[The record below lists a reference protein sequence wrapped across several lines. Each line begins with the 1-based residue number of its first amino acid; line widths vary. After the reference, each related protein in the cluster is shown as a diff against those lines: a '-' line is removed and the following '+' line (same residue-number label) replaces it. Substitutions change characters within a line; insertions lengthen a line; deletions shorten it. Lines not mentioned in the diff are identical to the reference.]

1 MQSPCRKVRR
11 SLALH
16 IRVRNFVVAQSC
28 RHVATLAPLRIDLY
42 ARHSGDGSNVPN
54 RNDESWT
61 ASWDSILGQHP
72 GTASSHP
79 IVPRGFH
86 ARLAAQMG
94 MESPGNRPAVDDRS
108 GLMTR
113 ARGEAIFSASAFGG
127 SMDKPAIGGFF
138 VA

>member
-61 ASWDSILGQHP
+61 AFLDSILGQHP
-72 GTASSHP
+72 GTASWDSILGQHP
-79 IVPRGFH
+79 PTLLSR
-86 ARLAAQMG
+86 
-94 MESPGNRPAVDDRS
+94 AV
-108 GLMTR
+108 
-113 ARGEAIFSASAFGG
+113 
-127 SMDKPAIGGFF
+127 SMLGWPHRWGW
-138 VA
+138 